1 MEEENLDDE
10 VVVVDDEEGD
20 EEDIDAG
27 VDSDVNDEGEELL
40 LSGDENLFEEDE
52 DFDDDIFNDI
62 FE

>member
-10 VVVVDDEEGD
+10 VVVE

-40 LSGDENLFEEDE
+40 FSGDENLFEEDE